1 MANLGLTVN
10 QLAHACRQQI
20 GKGNGNKHVLI
31 SSDDEG
37 NEFHTLFYGF
47 TDNDT
52 EGFSDM
58 LELECDGTHTVNDCV
73 ILG

>member
-1 MANLGLTVN
+1 MDNAVTVKE
-10 QLAHACRQQI
+10 LLEECKKLVKM
-20 GKGNGNKHVLI
+20 GYGDKTVLI

-47 TDNDT
+47 TYT
-52 EGFSDM
+52 PSEVKQIA
-58 LELECDGTHTVNDCV
+58 ECCWFHDRNNPDDVV